1 MVKNRLKDDIRF
13 MLSNL
18 VKSFDDAG
26 EDYNSLISEIY
37 DELDNL
43 SLVDLCVTREYIKD
57 SVSALNSS
65 KQFKKPKKSMLAARL
80 KVISDNVGNFYVVSE
95 DGGQEKIVFQTSD
108 KNRADQFVRDNQ
120 KNAAVAAAPEDEL
133 EGDVSEDIAEI
144 PEDDLPNTRTDKN
157 DTDDE
162 DEDSLGELDDE
173 EEELNGEE
181 EDEVDQETLDEIEE
195 LIERADHLIAAIDNS
210 IDVVPDLDAITDLV
224 NIKVSIQDRVDEL
237 NSKDPAAPD
246 LDEAMEALRSEL
258 EEYESKA
265 LDIINKNTPNGEED
279 KEEEEEAED
288 TEPVEESTIIKG
300 EEELPDDETDEE
312 ESPESEEDELELD
325 EEFDDS
331 GEEFEDVELD
341 SEEEPFGE
349 DTEELNEEELSEDN
363 IDELIDDLLSS
374 VEDLEEKIEDVREI
388 VEEKKQ
394 EKDIEEVDLD
404 TDSKDTAEGEEEL
417 GEELSEETP
426 EEESAGEDEEDKT
439 LASSALT
446 PPGWESLEDG
456 EVKDSELESDT
467 PTSKMVPEDDGV
479 AEVGRKKPDKKPC
492 GELPLDGVNP
502 LEAKKAAKR

>member
-65 KQFKKPKKSMLAARL
+65 KQFKKPKRSMLAARL

-95 DGGQEKIVFQTSD
+95 EGGQEKIVFQTSD
-108 KNRADQFVRDNQ
+108 KNKADQFVRDNQ
-120 KNAAVAAAPEDEL
+120 KNAALAAAPEDEL
-133 EGDVSEDIAEI
+133 EDDVSEDIAEI
-144 PEDDLPNTRTDKN
+144 PEDDLPNTRVGKNGTDN
-157 DTDDE
+157 E
-162 DEDSLGELDDE
+162 DEDSLDEEDEE

-288 TEPVEESTIIKG
+288 TEPVEESTIVKG
-300 EEELPDDETDEE
+300 EEELPDDETGEE

-325 EEFDDS
+325 EEFDG

-363 IDELIDDLLSS
+363 ISELIDDLLSS
-374 VEDLEEKIEDVREI
+374 IEDLEEKIEDIREV
-388 VEEKKQ
+388 VEEKEQ
-394 EKDIEEVDLD
+394 EKDVEKVDLD
-404 TDSKDTAEGEEEL
+404 TEGEEEL
-417 GEELSEETP
+417 EEELSEETP
-426 EEESAGEDEEDKT
+426 KEESTSEDEEDKT

>member
-65 KQFKKPKKSMLAARL
+65 KQFKKPKRSMLAARL

-95 DGGQEKIVFQTSD
+95 EGGQEKIVFQTSD
-108 KNRADQFVRDNQ
+108 KNKADQFVRDNQ
-120 KNAAVAAAPEDEL
+120 KNAALAAAPEDEL
-133 EGDVSEDIAEI
+133 EDDVSEDIAEI
-144 PEDDLPNTRTDKN
+144 PEDDLPNTRVGKNGTDN
-157 DTDDE
+157 E
-162 DEDSLGELDDE
+162 DEDSLDEEDEE

-224 NIKVSIQDRVDEL
+224 NIKVSIQDKVDEL

-265 LDIINKNTPNGEED
+265 LDIINKNTPNGEE
-279 KEEEEEAED
+279 EEEEEEEETED
-288 TEPVEESTIIKG
+288 TEPVEESTIVRGKK
-300 EEELPDDETDEE
+300 ELPDDETDEE

-325 EEFDDS
+325 EELDD

-341 SEEEPFGE
+341 GEEELFDE
-349 DTEELNEEELSEDN
+349 DAEELSEEN

-374 VEDLEEKIEDVREI
+374 VEDLEEKIEDVREV
-388 VEEKKQ
+388 VEEKEQ
-394 EKDIEEVDLD
+394 DRDVEEVDLD
-404 TDSKDTAEGEEEL
+404 TDSKDTVEGEEEL
-417 GEELSEETP
+417 EEELSEETP
-426 EEESAGEDEEDKT
+426 EEESASEDEEDKT

-467 PTSKMVPEDDGV
+467 PTSKMIPEDDGV
-479 AEVGRKKPDKKPC
+479 VEVGRKKPDKKPC

>member
-95 DGGQEKIVFQTSD
+95 EGGQEKIVFQTSD
-108 KNRADQFVRDNQ
+108 KNKADQFVRDNQ
-120 KNAAVAAAPEDEL
+120 KNAALAAAPEDEL
-133 EGDVSEDIAEI
+133 EDDVSEDIAEI
-144 PEDDLPNTRTDKN
+144 PEDDLPNTRVGKNGTDN
-157 DTDDE
+157 E
-162 DEDSLGELDDE
+162 DEDSLDEEDEE

-195 LIERADHLIAAIDNS
+195 LIKRADHLIAAIDNS

-288 TEPVEESTIIKG
+288 TEPVEESTIVKG
-300 EEELPDDETDEE
+300 EEELPDDETGEE

-325 EEFDDS
+325 EEFDG

-349 DTEELNEEELSEDN
+349 DTEELSEEELSEDN
-363 IDELIDDLLSS
+363 ISELIDDLLSS
-374 VEDLEEKIEDVREI
+374 IEDLEEKIEDVREV
-388 VEEKKQ
+388 VEEKEQ
-394 EKDIEEVDLD
+394 EKDVEEVDLD
-404 TDSKDTAEGEEEL
+404 TEGEEEL
-417 GEELSEETP
+417 EEELSEETP
-426 EEESAGEDEEDKT
+426 KEESTGEDEEDKT